1 MIAGRVRSVA
11 SLTLEKMAPSGSEGA
26 MRKTRPPA
34 RDLSG
39 PGCYRCRRCPG
50 AHLLPLVRAGGG
62 RHLDSGYGD
71 AAETHG
77 RIEAF
82 GVEGT
87 GSYGAGLARAV
98 RRAGHRVVEVNRG
111 DRCTRRATGKSDTI
125 DILSLQVF
133 AALSP
138 GVEPDGEDP
147 DVGPSGLR
155 RPAGALLVRP
165 QVSSIRA
172 DGIRAP
178 TPGGTIPRG

>member
-1 MIAGRVRSVA
+1 MSTV
-11 SLTLEKMAPSGSEGA
+11 PGS
-26 MRKTRPPA
+26 TPA
-34 RDLSG
+34 
-39 PGCYRCRRCPG
+39 
-50 AHLLPLVRAGGG
+50 ATRAGWWW

-138 GVEPDGEDP
+138 GVEPHGEDP
-147 DVGPSGLR
+147 DVVLR
-155 RPAGALLVRP
+155 AFADQQRIARQAAGFVN
-165 QVSSIRA
+165 Q
-172 DGIRAP
+172 G
-178 TPGGTIPRG
+178 